1 MRALDALSRRS
12 SHMLCSSLSKSRNNQ
27 QKVCAAYRIAGPT
40 CGIAHDSRPSAV
52 ISAGGCAGSDE
63 SWTMSRS
70 SLEPAGPQNNTKRV
84 SLPCSIERR
93 APAIST
99 CPMPSDDRDDR
110 SEGASSRRRLTT
122 TEDTTRLR
130 SSNCKPRSRFR
141 NSQQRMAIR
150 DDQGLAGYQKV
161 HTSGYRIE
169 DAAR

>member
-70 SLEPAGPQNNTKRV
+70 SLEPAGPQNNTNASAFPALSSVVRLQSV
-84 SLPCSIERR
+84 PAPCHPTTATTGARERR
-93 APAIST
+93 AVAGSQLRKTPLDCAAAT
-99 CPMPSDDRDDR
+99 ANRDRDFETV
-110 SEGASSRRRLTT
+110 SKGW
-122 TEDTTRLR
+122 
-130 SSNCKPRSRFR
+130 
-141 NSQQRMAIR
+141 
-150 DDQGLAGYQKV
+150 
-161 HTSGYRIE
+161 
-169 DAAR
+169 